1 MMRIKCKTDEGG
13 SGSAIK
19 LDTRVPAHDSI
30 FTCCHQH
37 VADYNTLAFMA
48 PMVVDVVAPALLVAP

>member
-1 MMRIKCKTDEGG
+1 
-13 SGSAIK
+13 
-19 LDTRVPAHDSI
+19 VPAHDSI